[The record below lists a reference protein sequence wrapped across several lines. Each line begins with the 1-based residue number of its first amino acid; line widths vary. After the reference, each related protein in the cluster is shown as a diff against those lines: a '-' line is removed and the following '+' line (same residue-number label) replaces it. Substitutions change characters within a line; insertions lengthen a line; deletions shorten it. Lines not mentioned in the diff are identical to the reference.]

1 MAGTPAAAAEAKQII
16 KQIKGL
22 GQNLRKQKRLA
33 ASILKCGKTKAW
45 LDPER
50 KKEIGLAQSRNC
62 PFKITLAFTQCF
74 INLGRDIRILI
85 EKGLIKKK
93 PGPIDREVMLKR
105 RFRMRMV
112 VRATREYQKQLQNA
126 AEGEKTEIQ
135 SVIENQKEGPDLAGE
150 AQANKATKKT
160 NKKKGK

>member
-50 KKEIGLAQSRNC
+50 KKEIGLAQSRTSPLNYTC
-62 PFKITLAFTQCF
+62 VHSTFC
-74 INLGRDIRILI
+74 NLGRDIRILI

-105 RFRMRMV
+105 RFRLRMV